1 MTPVLE
7 ACKTEPFA
15 VAETEKLHIEDLHAA
30 RVVVCIMMGVF
41 TSGLL
46 LYTFICWQVM

>member
-1 MTPVLE
+1 MTRVLE
-7 ACKTEPFA
+7 AGKAEPFA
-15 VAETEKLHIEDLHAA
+15 AAEMEKLHIEDLHAA

-41 TSGLL
+41 TAGLL